1 MKSIQSGSVSIP
13 LDSYDEQS
21 AQVLAGLDDH
31 GKRAVWKQLTAAER
45 ERLKVFAPRERPTEV
60 VQ

>member
-1 MKSIQSGSVSIP
+1 MKSIQIGSVSIP

-21 AQVLAGLDDH
+21 AQVLAGLNDH
-31 GKRAVWKQLTAAER
+31 GKRAVWKQLTPAER